1 MAKLISALVVFIF
14 TLLSSNTFAGNKPDS
29 SKRYK
34 LDHMVESHIEP
45 SIEDSPHLSKYDI

>member
-14 TLLSSNTFAGNKPDS
+14 TLLSSNTFARNKPDS

-34 LDHMVESHIEP
+34 LDNTVESHIEP
-45 SIEDSPHLSKYDI
+45 SIEDSPHPNEYVM